1 MISVIIPAYNV
12 LPYLERCVKSVVC
25 QTYKD
30 LEIILVNDGSTD
42 GTGSLCERLAETD
55 SRIKVVHKENGGL
68 SDARNAGIDVAEGEF
83 YSFIDGD
90 DYIEP
95 DTYEAM
101 IAQMQDAG
109 VSIVEGGMASTDEQG
124 NTTIHMCPERRKLS
138 KEEAFINL
146 FGTEKYI
153 MESSCD
159 KLFRSALFEH
169 IRYKKGIINEDMELL
184 PRVLDLCDSVVL
196 LNKVIYHYIKRP
208 GALTTSGYSLKRHE
222 AIRIERDIYLMCK
235 EKYPKLRPHASFYEL
250 KSLFVMLDNLWK
262 CDNRKKFRKQEF
274 GLRCRILSVFI
285 RCNRWKEIRKQ
296 YGAQMKVYFIYTLLG
311 TRNVERLL
319 RFKRFIAGS

>member
-12 LPYLERCVKSVVC
+12 LPYLERCVQSIVC
-25 QTYKD
+25 QTYTD

-42 GTGSLCERLAETD
+42 GTGGLCDRLAKTD

-68 SDARNAGIDVAEGEF
+68 SDARNAGIDVAKGEF

-101 IAQMQDAG
+101 IAEMKDAS
-109 VSIVEGGMASTDEQG
+109 VSIVVGGVEHVDG
-124 NTTIHMCPERRKLS
+124 PNDTIIRVCPKRMRFS
-138 KEEAFINL
+138 KEEAFKNL
-146 FGTEKYI
+146 FGMERYI
-153 MESSCD
+153 TESSCN
-159 KLFRSALFEH
+159 KLFRASLFEN

-184 PRVLDLCDSVVL
+184 PRVLDLSDSVVL

-208 GALTTSGYSLKRHE
+208 NSLTTSRYSLKQHE

-235 EKYPKLRPHASFYEL
+235 EKYPKLRPYASFYEL
-250 KSLFVMLDNLWK
+250 RSLFVMLGNLWE
-262 CDNRKKFRKQEF
+262 CDNRKEFRKQEF
-274 GLRCRILSVFI
+274 CLRCRILSVFI

-296 YGAQMKVYFIYTLLG
+296 YGAQMKGYFIYTLLG

-319 RFKRFIAGS
+319 RAKRFIAGS

>member
-12 LPYLERCVKSVVC
+12 LPYLERCVKSIVC

-42 GTGSLCERLAETD
+42 GTGGLCERLAQTD

-68 SDARNAGIDVAEGEF
+68 SDARNAGINIAEGEF

-101 IAQMQDAG
+101 IAEMQDAS
-109 VSIVEGGMASTDEQG
+109 VSIVEGGIASTDEQG
-124 NTTIHMCPERRKLS
+124 NTTIHMCPERKKLS

-146 FGTEKYI
+146 FGTERYI

-159 KLFRSALFEH
+159 KLFRAALFAH
-169 IRYKKGIINEDMELL
+169 IRYKKGIINEDMELF

-208 GALTTSGYSLKRHE
+208 GGLTTSGYSLKRHE
-222 AIRIERDIYLMCK
+222 ATRIERDIYLMCK
-235 EKYPKLRPHASFYEL
+235 EKYPKLRPYASFYEL

-262 CDNRKKFRKQEF
+262 CDNRKEFKKQEF
-274 GLRCRILSVFI
+274 DLRCRILFVFV
-285 RCNRWKEIRKQ
+285 RCNLWKEIRKQ

-319 RFKRFIAGS
+319 RAKHFIVGS